1 MGSIYQVTKKWAKYY
16 IITCPISF
24 GKRGEFV
31 KGDMYF
37 GYCEKGLKEKKAL

>member
-37 GYCEKGLKEKKAL
+37 VYRKKGLKEKKAL